1 MDENK
6 LAELF
11 NDAVRDAPPP
21 SFDVDA
27 VRAGSHRAT
36 VRQRSAIALGSTMAA
51 VLVIGGLALGAGGF
65 GARTD
70 SATVAAS
77 DAAGSGEKAAGQSAA
92 PFELS
97 TPGDSVDRGGPTAQD
112 VPEGSSTQGVESS
125 GKVSPSADGTPSGCG
140 TVDRELADA
149 LAGEL
154 SVASDQAAPA
164 GLACPVGSKS
174 ASFAVAGGR
183 VFAVVVPGRQVL
195 STPAGAAQSN
205 KLTKND
211 STLYVVSE
219 SPAFADKV
227 DAIASK
233 LRGKF

>member
-11 NDAVRDAPPP
+11 NDAVRNPPPP
-21 SFDVDA
+21 SFDVDS

-36 VRQRSAIALGSTMAA
+36 LRRRSAIALGSTMAA
-51 VLVIGGLALGAGGF
+51 VLVVGGVALGAGGF
-65 GARTD
+65 TTHTENA
-70 SATVAAS
+70 SATS
-77 DAAGSGEKAAGQSAA
+77 GSGEKAAEQPVA
-92 PFELS
+92 PYELS
-97 TPGDSVDRGGPTAQD
+97 TPDVSAQSGTSTVQERSGD
-112 VPEGSSTQGVESS
+112 SSTQGDESS
-125 GKVSPSADGTPSGCG
+125 GNVSPPADGTPSGCG

-154 SVASDQAAPA
+154 SVASSQAVPA
-164 GLACPVGSKS
+164 GLACPDGSKS
-174 ASFAVAGGR
+174 ASFDVDGGR
-183 VFAVVVPGRQVL
+183 VFAVVVPGRQTL
-195 STPAGAAQSN
+195 STPAGAAQIS
-205 KLTKND
+205 KLTKNG

-227 DAIASK
+227 EAIAVK